1 MPTLKE
7 IREKNKTKI
16 SLDKLKEDEEKLKAM
31 DYSDIKL
38 SKEDIDLKNTCIE
51 SAKQIAQKYLKED
64 YNK

>member
-1 MPTLKE
+1 MYLKE
-7 IREKNKTKI
+7 IREKNKTKT
-16 SLDKLKEDEEKLKAM
+16 SLDKLKEDGEKLKAM

>member
-7 IREKNKTKI
+7 IREKNKTKT
-16 SLDKLKEDEEKLKAM
+16 SLDKLKEDGEKLKAM

-38 SKEDIDLKNTCIE
+38 SKEDIDLKNICIE